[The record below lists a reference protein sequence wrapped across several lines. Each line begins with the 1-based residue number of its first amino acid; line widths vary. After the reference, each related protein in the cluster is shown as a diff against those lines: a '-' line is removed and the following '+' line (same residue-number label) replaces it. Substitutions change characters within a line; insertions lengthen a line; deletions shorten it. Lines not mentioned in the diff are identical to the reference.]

1 MTEIGGTKM
10 GVPQLGPQKFKL
22 FINLK
27 NPQKLGPQKQ
37 KDSE

>member
-22 FINLK
+22 FNNLK
-27 NPQKLGPQKQ
+27 NYILKNKKIQNRT
-37 KDSE
+37 